1 MGGNVLDY
9 PEKTAYLEGQKDQRK
24 KDEEEMKAVVDEN
37 QALKTIIE
45 KVRENYI
52 RMEMDKGRS
61 KEEAEADADE
71 LFSVTTTI
79 K

>member
-24 KDEEEMKAVVDEN
+24 KDEEEIQAV
-37 QALKTIIE
+37 IE
-45 KVRENYI
+45 MMRENYI

-61 KEEAEADADE
+61 KEEAEADWDK
-71 LFSVTTTI
+71 LSSVMTRN
-79 K
+79 

>member
-24 KDEEEMKAVVDEN
+24 KDEEEI
-37 QALKTIIE
+37 QALKTNIE
-45 KVRENYI
+45 KMREKYI
-52 RMEMDKGRS
+52 HRKMNEGLSR
-61 KEEAEADADE
+61 EEAEADADE